1 MFVPSK
7 SYRQN
12 TGQNISAFY
21 GINRRRKAGIG
32 EFRDMENLFTREEYP
47 CLSSVRGVKNIQIE
61 LPEGAEIIKYM
72 PLMFGVWDSTKFS
85 GIAKLTEG
93 TGDEATVKYA
103 IYINGVKKRDDITEY
118 SQAIDFGGSIITL
131 PEMKGYN
138 YLVQGGDP
146 GIDFDIEKLKNIEP
160 ATITFKQGVTF
171 EKPSS
176 TPGTVGEFYLTFKN
190 SLPTYGKFYETFK
203 TGDVIAF
210 SGAGIYNTIYPAT
223 SQDYTQ
229 RQKPVVITIVE
240 MSDTVDAA
248 ASIVKLSVMDVMG
261 LSNLG
266 LSRGTTIPLSSGF
279 TISKLIPQAAQ
290 AAAYSNRLWVTAK
303 SGESV
308 YVSALA
314 KPFDFYIQDG
324 LADASSTVPVSTPG
338 EFVGI
343 NAWDN
348 RVLAFKNESVSV
360 IYGTDPTEYAA
371 YKTYDIGCID
381 GDSIAESGNMLIWLY
396 HDGFYAFAGGEPQR
410 ISDKLNTKYVGAQ
423 AFSTNRIYYAR
434 AEKEDGT
441 HELLTYDTE
450 LNVWNKLTDAE
461 FLNAFYFGGK
471 TYIVQAGGLKEI
483 NGGGYGDF
491 YAETG
496 DITFDSFNN
505 KSIVYFYIRCEIA
518 SGFINLYTKTDG
530 GNWEMHKG
538 IEKSGKHKIPIRYK
552 SGDSIA
558 FRIEG
563 SGKVYIDDMK
573 LMINDEVR

>member
-12 TGQNISAFY
+12 IGQNISAFY
-21 GINRRRKAGIG
+21 GINRRRKAGSG

-146 GIDFDIEKLKNIEP
+146 GIDFDIERLKNIEP
-160 ATITFKQGVTF
+160 ATITFIQGVTLERASKTRAGVF
-171 EKPSS
+171 
-176 TPGTVGEFYLTFKN
+176 TLRFTN
-190 SLPTYGKFYETFK
+190 SLPTYEKFYEMFK

-210 SGAGIYNTIYPAT
+210 SSAGIYSTVYPAT

-229 RQKPVVITIVE
+229 REKPVVITITGMTDNV
-240 MSDTVDAA
+240 DGAVATVDL
-248 ASIVKLSVMDVMG
+248 SIMDALG
-261 LSNLG
+261 PTTLG
-266 LSRGTTIPLSSGF
+266 LSDTNSVQFSSGF

-290 AAAYSNRLWVTAK
+290 GTVYSNRLWVAAK

-324 LADASSTVPVSTPG
+324 LADASSTVPVPTPG

-343 NAWDN
+343 SAWDN
-348 RVLAFKNESVSV
+348 RVLAFKAESVSV

-381 GDSIAESGNMLIWLY
+381 GESIAESGNMLIWLY
-396 HDGFYAFAGGEPQR
+396 HDGFYAYAGGEPQR

-423 AFSTNRIYYAR
+423 AFSTNRVYYAR

-441 HELLTYDTE
+441 HELLAYDTE

-483 NGGGYGDF
+483 NGGEYGDF

>member
-12 TGQNISAFY
+12 IGQNISAFY
-21 GINRRRKAGIG
+21 GINRRRKAGSG

-146 GIDFDIEKLKNIEP
+146 GIDFDIERLKNIEP
-160 ATITFKQGVTF
+160 ATITFTQGVTLERASKTRAGVF
-171 EKPSS
+171 
-176 TPGTVGEFYLTFKN
+176 TLRFTN
-190 SLPTYGKFYETFK
+190 SLPTYERFYEIFK
-203 TGDVIAF
+203 AGDVIAF
-210 SGAGIYNTIYPAT
+210 SSAGIYSTVYPAT

-229 RQKPVVITIVE
+229 RGKPVVITITGMTDNV
-240 MSDTVDAA
+240 DGAVATVDL
-248 ASIVKLSVMDVMG
+248 SIMDALG
-261 LSNLG
+261 PTALG
-266 LSRGTTIPLSSGF
+266 LSDTNIVQFSSGF

-396 HDGFYAFAGGEPQR
+396 HDGFYAYAGGEPQR

-423 AFSTNRIYYAR
+423 AFSTNRVYYAR

-441 HELLTYDTE
+441 HELLAYDTE

-483 NGGGYGDF
+483 KGGEYGDF

>member
-21 GINRRRKAGIG
+21 GINRRRKAGSG
-32 EFRDMENLFTREEYP
+32 EFRDMENLFTRDEYP
-47 CLSSVRGVKNIQIE
+47 CLSSVRGMKNIQIE

-93 TGDEATVKYA
+93 TGDEVTVKYA

-118 SQAIDFGGSIITL
+118 SQAIDFNGSIITL
-131 PEMKGYN
+131 PGMKGYN

-146 GIDFDIEKLKNIEP
+146 GIDFDIERLKKIEP
-160 ATITFKQGVTF
+160 ATITFTQGVTLERASKTRAGVF
-171 EKPSS
+171 
-176 TPGTVGEFYLTFKN
+176 TLRFTN
-190 SLPTYGKFYETFK
+190 SLPTYEKFYEMFK

-210 SGAGIYNTIYPAT
+210 SSAGIYSTVYPAT

-229 RQKPVVITIVE
+229 REKPVVITITGMTDNV
-240 MSDTVDAA
+240 DGAVATVDL
-248 ASIVKLSVMDVMG
+248 SIMDALG
-261 LSNLG
+261 PTTLG
-266 LSRGTTIPLSSGF
+266 LSDTDGVHFSSGF

-324 LADASSTVPVSTPG
+324 LADASSTVPVPTPG

-343 NAWDN
+343 SAWDN
-348 RVLAFKNESVSV
+348 RVLAFKKESVSV

-381 GDSIAESGNMLIWLY
+381 GESIAESGNMIIWLY
-396 HDGFYAFAGGEPQR
+396 HDGFYAYAGGEPQR
-410 ISDKLNTKYVGAQ
+410 ISDKLNTKYVGAR

-441 HELLTYDTE
+441 HELIAYDTE

-471 TYIVQAGGLKEI
+471 TYIAQAGGLKEI
-483 NGGGYGDF
+483 NGGEYGDF

-496 DITFDSFNN
+496 DMTFDSFNN
-505 KSIVYFYIRCEIA
+505 KSIVYFYIRCEIV

-530 GNWEMHKG
+530 GKWEMHKG
-538 IEKSGKHKIPIRYK
+538 IEKSGKHKIPIRYR